1 MADFDFTQRF
11 IFDDTDVRGE
21 MASLEESYAHVLA
34 KHAYPEP
41 VAALLGELMAVAALL
56 VNTLKFDGLLVLQAR
71 SSGAVPLLMV
81 ECSSDREL
89 RAIARYEE
97 DQIKSGATFQ
107 ELMPEGVLALTVDP
121 KEGQRYQ
128 GLVALDGENL
138 AECFTNYFVNSAQ
151 LPTRFWLYADGHRAR
166 GMLLQQLPADRVL
179 DADEREESW
188 QHVVA
193 LASTLSAEEL
203 LGLDN
208 ETILHRLYHEEQVR
222 LFASTDVQFQCSC
235 TRERSAQALVSLGL
249 ADLQLLLAEKA
260 GTIEIDCQ
268 FCNERY
274 LFNEH
279 DVVQMF
285 AEQGTQDGTDALS
298 TVH

>member
-1 MADFDFTQRF
+1 M
-11 IFDDTDVRGE
+11 
-21 MASLEESYAHVLA
+21 
-34 KHAYPEP
+34 
-41 VAALLGELMAVAALL
+41 
-56 VNTLKFDGLLVLQAR
+56 
-71 SSGAVPLLMV
+71 
-81 ECSSDREL
+81 
-89 RAIARYEE
+89 
-97 DQIKSGATFQ
+97 
-107 ELMPEGVLALTVDP
+107 
-121 KEGQRYQ
+121 
-128 GLVALDGENL
+128 
-138 AECFTNYFVNSAQ
+138 
-151 LPTRFWLYADGHRAR
+151 
-166 GMLLQQLPADRVL
+166 
-179 DADEREESW
+179 
-188 QHVVA
+188 
-193 LASTLSAEEL
+193 
-203 LGLDN
+203 
-208 ETILHRLYHEEQVR
+208 R

>member
-11 IFDDTDVRGE
+11 IFDNSDVRGE
-21 MASLEESYAHVLA
+21 MASLEQSYAHVLA
-34 KHAYPEP
+34 KHTYPEP
-41 VAALLGELMAVAALL
+41 VAALLGELLAAAALL

-71 SSGAVPLLMV
+71 SSGAVSLLMV

-89 RAIARYEE
+89 RAIARY
-97 DQIKSGATFQ
+97 DADKISSDASFQ
-107 ELMPEGVLALTVDP
+107 ELMPDGVLALTVDP
-121 KEGQRYQ
+121 REGQRYQ
-128 GLVALDGENL
+128 GLVALDGVTL
-138 AECFTNYFVNSAQ
+138 AECFSNYFVNSAQ
-151 LPTRFWLYADGHRAR
+151 LPTRFWLYADGQRAR

-179 DADEREESW
+179 DSEEREASW
-188 QHVVA
+188 QHVIA
-193 LASTLSAEEL
+193 LASTLTAEEL

-222 LFASTDVQFQCSC
+222 LFPTTGVTFQCSC
-235 TRERSAQALVSLGL
+235 TRERSEQALISLGL
-249 ADLQLLLAEKA
+249 DDLQLLLAEKA

-274 LFNEH
+274 LFNEA
-279 DVVQMF
+279 DIAQMF
-285 AEQGTQDGTDALS
+285 VEQDAADASS

>member
-89 RAIARYEE
+89 RAIARYED

-151 LPTRFWLYADGHRAR
+151 LPTRFWLYADGQRAR

-222 LFASTDVQFQCSC
+222 LFASTDVKFQCSC

-260 GTIEIDCQ
+260 GAIEIDCQ

-285 AEQGTQDGTDALS
+285 AEQGAQDGTDALS

>member
-11 IFDDTDVRGE
+11 IFETTDIRGE
-21 MASLEESYAHVLA
+21 LASLEESYAHVLA
-34 KHAYPEP
+34 KHTYPEP
-41 VAALLGELMAVAALL
+41 VAALLGELMTAAALL

-71 SSGAVPLLMV
+71 SKGPVPWLMV
-81 ECSSDREL
+81 ECSSNREL

-97 DQIKSGATFQ
+97 EQIHSGASLQ

-121 KEGQRYQ
+121 REGQRYQ
-128 GLVALDGENL
+128 GLVALDGEDL

-151 LPTRFWLYADGHRAR
+151 LPTRFWLYADGQRAR
-166 GMLLQQLPADRVL
+166 GMLLQQLPADRIT
-179 DADEREESW
+179 DSEEREASW
-188 QHVVA
+188 QHAVA
-193 LASTLSAEEL
+193 LASTLTAEEL

-222 LFASTDVQFQCSC
+222 LFEATDLKFHCSC
-235 TRERSAQALVSLGL
+235 TRARSEQALVSLGL
-249 ADLQLLLAEKA
+249 ADLRLLLAEKE

-268 FCNERY
+268 FCNHTY
-274 LFNEH
+274 LFNEA
-279 DVVQMF
+279 DVMQMF
-285 AEQGTQDGTDALS
+285 AEQDATDVSS

>member
-11 IFDDTDVRGE
+11 IFETTDIRGE
-21 MASLEESYAHVLA
+21 LASLEESYAHVLA
-34 KHAYPEP
+34 KHTYPEP
-41 VAALLGELMAVAALL
+41 VATLLGELMTAAALL

-71 SSGAVPLLMV
+71 SKGPVPLLMV
-81 ECSSDREL
+81 ECSSNREL

-97 DQIKSGATFQ
+97 EQIHSGASLQ

-121 KEGQRYQ
+121 REGQRYQ
-128 GLVALDGENL
+128 GLVALDGEDL

-151 LPTRFWLYADGHRAR
+151 LPTRFWLYADGQRAR
-166 GMLLQQLPADRVL
+166 GMLLQQLPADRIT
-179 DADEREESW
+179 DSEEREASW
-188 QHVVA
+188 QHAVA
-193 LASTLSAEEL
+193 LASTLTAEEL

-222 LFASTDVQFQCSC
+222 LFEATDLKFHCSC
-235 TRERSAQALVSLGL
+235 TRARSEQALVSLGL
-249 ADLQLLLAEKA
+249 ADLRLLLAEKE

-268 FCNERY
+268 FCNHTY
-274 LFNEH
+274 LFNEA
-279 DVVQMF
+279 DVMQMF
-285 AEQGTQDGTDALS
+285 AEQDATDASS

>member
-151 LPTRFWLYADGHRAR
+151 LPTRFWLYADGQRAR

-222 LFASTDVQFQCSC
+222 LFASTDVKFQCSC
-235 TRERSAQALVSLGL
+235 TRERSVQALISLGL

>member
-11 IFDDTDVRGE
+11 IFETTDIRGE
-21 MASLEESYAHVLA
+21 LASLEESYAHVLA
-34 KHAYPEP
+34 KHTYPEP
-41 VAALLGELMAVAALL
+41 VAALLGELLTAASLL

-71 SSGAVPLLMV
+71 SKGPVPLLMV

-97 DQIKSGATFQ
+97 EQVHSGATLQ

-121 KEGQRYQ
+121 REGQRYQ
-128 GLVALDGENL
+128 GLVALEGANL

-151 LPTRFWLYADGHRAR
+151 LPTRFWLYADGQRAR
-166 GMLLQQLPADRVL
+166 GMLLQQLPADRIT
-179 DADEREESW
+179 DSEEREASW
-188 QHVVA
+188 QHAVA
-193 LASTLSAEEL
+193 LASTLTAEEL

-222 LFASTDVQFQCSC
+222 LFEATDLKFHCSC
-235 TRERSAQALVSLGL
+235 TRARSEQALVSLGL
-249 ADLQLLLAEKA
+249 ADLRLLLAEKE

-268 FCNERY
+268 FCNHTY
-274 LFNEH
+274 LFNEA
-279 DVVQMF
+279 DVMQMF
-285 AEQGTQDGTDALS
+285 AEQDATDASS

>member
-11 IFDDTDVRGE
+11 IFETTDIRGE
-21 MASLEESYAHVLA
+21 LASLEESYAHVLA
-34 KHAYPEP
+34 KHTYPEP
-41 VAALLGELMAVAALL
+41 VATLLGELMTAAALL

-71 SSGAVPLLMV
+71 SKGPVPLLMV

-97 DQIKSGATFQ
+97 EQIHSGATLQ

-121 KEGQRYQ
+121 REGQRYQ
-128 GLVALDGENL
+128 GLVALDGEDL

-151 LPTRFWLYADGHRAR
+151 LPTRFWLYADGQRAR
-166 GMLLQQLPADRVL
+166 GMLLQQLPADRIT
-179 DADEREESW
+179 DSEEREASW
-188 QHVVA
+188 QHAVA
-193 LASTLSAEEL
+193 LASTLTAEEL

-222 LFASTDVQFQCSC
+222 LFEATDLKFHCSC
-235 TRERSAQALVSLGL
+235 TRARSEQALVSLGL
-249 ADLQLLLAEKA
+249 ADLRLLLAEKE

-268 FCNERY
+268 FCNHTY
-274 LFNEH
+274 LFNEA
-279 DVVQMF
+279 DVMQMF
-285 AEQGTQDGTDALS
+285 AEQDATDASS

>member
-11 IFDDTDVRGE
+11 IFETTDIRGE
-21 MASLEESYAHVLA
+21 LASLEESYAHVLA
-34 KHAYPEP
+34 KHTYPEP
-41 VAALLGELMAVAALL
+41 VAALLGELLTAAALL

-71 SSGAVPLLMV
+71 SKGPVPLLMV
-81 ECSSDREL
+81 ECSSNREL

-97 DQIKSGATFQ
+97 EQIHSGASLQ

-121 KEGQRYQ
+121 REGQRYQ
-128 GLVALDGENL
+128 GLVALDGEDL

-151 LPTRFWLYADGHRAR
+151 LPTRFWLYADGQRAR
-166 GMLLQQLPADRVL
+166 GMLLQQLPADRIT
-179 DADEREESW
+179 DSEEREASW
-188 QHVVA
+188 QHAVA
-193 LASTLSAEEL
+193 LASTLTAEEL

-222 LFASTDVQFQCSC
+222 LFEATDLKFHCSC
-235 TRERSAQALVSLGL
+235 TRARSEQALVSLGL
-249 ADLQLLLAEKA
+249 ADLRLLLAEKE

-268 FCNERY
+268 FCNHTY
-274 LFNEH
+274 LFNEA
-279 DVVQMF
+279 DVMQMF
-285 AEQGTQDGTDALS
+285 AEQDATDASS

>member
-11 IFDDTDVRGE
+11 IFENSDVRGE
-21 MASLEESYAHVLA
+21 LASIEESYAHVLA
-34 KHAYPEP
+34 KHDYPEP
-41 VAALLGELMAVAALL
+41 VATLLGELMTAAALL

-71 SSGAVPLLMV
+71 SSGAIPLLMV
-81 ECSSDREL
+81 ECSSEREL
-89 RAIARYEE
+89 RGIARYEA
-97 DQIKSGATFQ
+97 DQIDSDATFS

-128 GLVALDGENL
+128 GLVALDGVNL

-151 LPTRFWLYADGHRAR
+151 LPTRFWLYADGQRAR
-166 GMLLQQLPADRVL
+166 GMLLQQLPADRL
-179 DADEREESW
+179 PNPEDREASW
-188 QHVVA
+188 QHVTA
-193 LASTLSAEEL
+193 LATTLSAEEL

-222 LFASTDVQFQCSC
+222 VFPGADLKFHCSC
-235 TRERSAQALVSLGL
+235 TRERSEQALISLGF
-249 ADLQLLLAEKA
+249 AELQLLLAEKA
-260 GTIEIDCQ
+260 GIIEVDCQ

-274 LFNEH
+274 LFNEN
-279 DVVQMF
+279 DVIQMF
-285 AEQGTQDGTDALS
+285 AEHDADGIDSSS

>member
-151 LPTRFWLYADGHRAR
+151 LPTRFWLYADGQRAR

-222 LFASTDVQFQCSC
+222 LFASTDVKFQCSC

-249 ADLQLLLAEKA
+249 ADLQLLLAEKTGA
-260 GTIEIDCQ
+260 IEIDCQ

-285 AEQGTQDGTDALS
+285 AEQGAQDGTDALS

>member
-89 RAIARYEE
+89 RAIARYED

-151 LPTRFWLYADGHRAR
+151 LPTRFWLYADGQRAR

-222 LFASTDVQFQCSC
+222 LFASTDVKFQCSC

-285 AEQGTQDGTDALS
+285 AEQGAQDGTDALS

>member
-11 IFDDTDVRGE
+11 IFETTDIRGE
-21 MASLEESYAHVLA
+21 LASLEESYAHVLA
-34 KHAYPEP
+34 KHTYPEP
-41 VAALLGELMAVAALL
+41 VAALLGELMTAASLL

-71 SSGAVPLLMV
+71 SKGPVPWLMV
-81 ECSSDREL
+81 ECSSNREL

-97 DQIKSGATFQ
+97 EQIHSGATLQ

-121 KEGQRYQ
+121 REGQRYQ
-128 GLVALDGENL
+128 GLVALDGEDL

-151 LPTRFWLYADGHRAR
+151 LPTRFWLYADGQRAR
-166 GMLLQQLPADRVL
+166 GMLLQQLPADRIT
-179 DADEREESW
+179 DSEEREASW
-188 QHVVA
+188 QHAVA
-193 LASTLSAEEL
+193 LASTLTAEEL

-222 LFASTDVQFQCSC
+222 LFEATDLKFHCSC
-235 TRERSAQALVSLGL
+235 TRARSEQALVSLGL
-249 ADLQLLLAEKA
+249 ADLRLLLAEKE

-268 FCNERY
+268 FCNHTY
-274 LFNEH
+274 LFNEA
-279 DVVQMF
+279 DVMQMF
-285 AEQGTQDGTDALS
+285 AEQDATDVSS

>member
-41 VAALLGELMAVAALL
+41 VAALLGELMAAAALL

-89 RAIARYEE
+89 RGIARYEE

-128 GLVALDGENL
+128 GLVALDGETL

-151 LPTRFWLYADGHRAR
+151 LPTRFWLYADGQRAR

-179 DADEREESW
+179 DSDEREESW
-188 QHVVA
+188 QHVIA

-222 LFASTDVQFQCSC
+222 LFPSTDVKFQCSC
-235 TRERSAQALVSLGL
+235 TRERSVQALISLGL

>member
-1 MADFDFTQRF
+1 MTDFDFTQRF
-11 IFDDTDVRGE
+11 IFDNTDVRGE
-21 MASLEESYAHVLA
+21 LASLEESYAHVLA

-41 VAALLGELMAVAALL
+41 VAALLGELMAAAALL

-97 DQIKSGATFQ
+97 EQIHSGATLQ

-121 KEGQRYQ
+121 REGQRYQ

-138 AECFTNYFVNSAQ
+138 AECFSNYFVNSAQ
-151 LPTRFWLYADGHRAR
+151 LPTRFWLYADGQRAR
-166 GMLLQQLPADRVL
+166 GMLLQQLPADRL
-179 DADEREESW
+179 PDAEEREASW
-188 QHVVA
+188 QHVIA
-193 LASTLSAEEL
+193 LAATLSAEEL

-208 ETILHRLYHEEQVR
+208 ETILHRLYHEDDVR
-222 LFASTDVQFQCSC
+222 LFASSTVKFHCSC
-235 TRERSAQALVSLGL
+235 TRQRSEQALMSLGL
-249 ADLQLLLAEKA
+249 SDLQLLLAEKA

-274 LFNEH
+274 LFNND
-279 DVVQMF
+279 DVTQMF
-285 AEQGTQDGTDALS
+285 AEQDAPDASS

>member
-1 MADFDFTQRF
+1 MAEFDFTQRF
-11 IFDDTDVRGE
+11 IFENTDVRRE
-21 MASLEESYAHVLA
+21 LASLEESYAHVLA

-41 VAALLGELMAVAALL
+41 VAALLGELMSAAALL

-71 SSGAVPLLMV
+71 SSGAIPLLMV
-81 ECSSDREL
+81 ECSSEHEM
-89 RAIARYEE
+89 RAIARYEAE
-97 DQIKSGATFQ
+97 RISSGATLS

-121 KEGQRYQ
+121 SEGQRYQ
-128 GLVALDGENL
+128 GLVALDGADL

-151 LPTRFWLYADGHRAR
+151 LPTRFWLYADGQRAR
-166 GMLLQQLPADRVL
+166 GLLLQQLPADRIT
-179 DADEREESW
+179 DSEEREASW
-188 QHVVA
+188 QHVIA

-208 ETILHRLYHEEQVR
+208 ETILHRLYHEEELR
-222 LFASTDVQFQCSC
+222 LFAGTELKFQCSC
-235 TRERSAQALVSLGL
+235 TRERSAQALISLGL
-249 ADLQLLLAEKA
+249 ADAQLLLAEKA

-274 LFNEH
+274 LFNND
-279 DVVQMF
+279 DVTQMF
-285 AEQGTQDGTDALS
+285 AEQDAPDASS

>member
-11 IFDDTDVRGE
+11 IFETTDIRGE
-21 MASLEESYAHVLA
+21 LASLEESYAHVLA
-34 KHAYPEP
+34 KHTYPEP
-41 VAALLGELMAVAALL
+41 VAALLGELMTAAALL

-71 SSGAVPLLMV
+71 SKGPVPWLMV
-81 ECSSDREL
+81 ECSSNREL

-97 DQIKSGATFQ
+97 EQIHSGATLQ

-121 KEGQRYQ
+121 REGQRYQ
-128 GLVALDGENL
+128 GLVALDGEDL

-151 LPTRFWLYADGHRAR
+151 LPTRFWLYADGQRAR
-166 GMLLQQLPADRVL
+166 GMLLQQLPADRIT
-179 DADEREESW
+179 DSEEREASW
-188 QHVVA
+188 QHAVA
-193 LASTLSAEEL
+193 LASTLTAEEL

-222 LFASTDVQFQCSC
+222 LFEATDLKFHCSC
-235 TRERSAQALVSLGL
+235 TRARSEQALVSLGL
-249 ADLQLLLAEKA
+249 ADLRLLLAEKE

-268 FCNERY
+268 FCNHTY
-274 LFNEH
+274 LFNEA
-279 DVVQMF
+279 DVMQMF
-285 AEQGTQDGTDALS
+285 AEQDATDVSS